1 MNLKFIKLF
10 EDYSEGKF
18 RIEDIERC
26 RREGKSIYSKIVKD
40 FPQNDE
46 NLPLEVIDI
55 DTDNNEIS
63 VMIDNNIYYVDLKN
77 VERIER

>member
-10 EDYSEGKF
+10 EDYSESKF

-26 RREGKSIYSKIVKD
+26 RREGRKIYSRIVKD

-77 VERIER
+77 VEGIER

>member
-26 RREGKSIYSKIVKD
+26 RREGKGIYSKIVKD